1 MEGEEAAPRA
11 INKEKINKENKE
23 NNSWIYYGIFLL
35 ALILYYFFY
44 LIGLIHM
51 MGYIIKFF

>member
-11 INKEKINKENKE
+11 INKEKINKE